1 MALIKKFFHNCW
13 TILEEFGRARAA
25 ASLAREGKYD
35 QARKILATNF
45 INK

>member
-1 MALIKKFFHNCW
+1 MALIKKIFHNCW

-35 QARKILATNF
+35 QARKLLATNLVD
-45 INK
+45 K